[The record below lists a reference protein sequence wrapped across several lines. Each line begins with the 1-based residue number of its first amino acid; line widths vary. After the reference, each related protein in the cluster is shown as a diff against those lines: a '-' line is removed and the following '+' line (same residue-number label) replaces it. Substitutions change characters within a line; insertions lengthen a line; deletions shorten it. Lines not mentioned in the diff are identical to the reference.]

1 MFGWLKKLGGAG
13 VDVEGVGRAFSEIS
27 DGIAQLRFGGKDEA
41 EFAHHRAE
49 ILAKVDRAQLALEAS
64 GRAPSWR
71 HAVGWVCAISFG
83 IMFCLTPFSLLM
95 LALVGE
101 VTPHEFEIADY
112 QALVNVI
119 FDEQIVSGFMPVLL
133 GMLGLGAMRSY
144 DKRNSPTGK
153 GRRKSLRAAVKAR
166 TRLAAAGME
175 DEEIDEMMEMLE
187 GGR

>member
-1 MFGWLKKLGGAG
+1 MLSWLKNLGGG
-13 VDVEGVGRAFSEIS
+13 GIDVEGVGKAFSEIS

-41 EFAHHRAE
+41 EFAHRRAE
-49 ILAKVDRAQLALEAS
+49 ILAKVDRAQLALESS
-64 GRAPSWR
+64 GNAPSWR
-71 HAVGWVCAISFG
+71 HAVGWVCAVSFG
-83 IMFCLTPFSLLM
+83 IMFCLTPLSLLL
-95 LALVGE
+95 LALIGE
-101 VTPHEFEIADY
+101 FTPHQFEVADY

-119 FDEQIVSGFMPVLL
+119 FDEQIVTGFMPVLL

-166 TRLAAAGME
+166 TRLAAAGLT
-175 DEEIDEMMEMLE
+175 DDEIDEMMSMLE